1 MNEKA
6 VWETGNINEFENAVC
21 ELFEIIKQLNGSTV
35 VVGLV
40 GDLGAGKTTLSKI
53 VAKQMGIQNDVV
65 SPTFNIMKIY
75 KTDNSIGD
83 MRFENF
89 IHIDAYRIDPNNFEE
104 VESLKN
110 NLKINDLP
118 GGYFAMSNTLVF
130 VEWPQNIKSILPI
143 TTHYVEIRHDSENIE
158 KRQISLY

>member
-6 VWETGNINEFENAVC
+6 VWETANINEFENAVC

-75 KTDNSIGD
+75 K
-83 MRFENF
+83 
-89 IHIDAYRIDPNNFEE
+89 
-104 VESLKN
+104 K
-110 NLKINDLP
+110 
-118 GGYFAMSNTLVF
+118 
-130 VEWPQNIKSILPI
+130 KS
-143 TTHYVEIRHDSENIE
+143 
-158 KRQISLY
+158 

>member
-1 MNEKA
+1 MNEKVA
-6 VWETGNINEFENAVC
+6 WETNNLNEFENAVC
-21 ELFEIIKQLNGSTV
+21 ELFENIKQLNGSTV

-53 VAKQMGIQNDVV
+53 VAKLLGVQNDVV

-75 KTDNSIGD
+75 NTTDEI
-83 MRFENF
+83 FKKF

-110 NLKINDLP
+110 NLKLNDSP
-118 GGYFAMSNTLVF
+118 GGYFNMPNTLIF
-130 VEWPQNIKSILPI
+130 IEWPQNIKSILPI
-143 TTHYVEIRHDSENIE
+143 DTHYVEIGHDFNESE
-158 KRQISLY
+158 KRRISLY